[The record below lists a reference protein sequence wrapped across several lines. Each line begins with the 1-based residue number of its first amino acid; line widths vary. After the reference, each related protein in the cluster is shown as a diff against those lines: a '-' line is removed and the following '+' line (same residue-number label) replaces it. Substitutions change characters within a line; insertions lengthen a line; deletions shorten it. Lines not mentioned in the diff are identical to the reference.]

1 MMVYVDPS
9 PRGEW
14 ALELARQVSTSWAT
28 RVHLV
33 ATREDV
39 AAFPQ
44 LLSRAR
50 QGIAGI
56 VAETA
61 RPGPAERAV
70 VEEAVSRPWG
80 LVIVP
85 LAGRG
90 ALARMLRGSRVA
102 TVVRAVRAPV
112 LVARRPGARVDRVL
126 AALSGRRSTEAVVDA
141 ALEWEQRT
149 GARASFV
156 HVSAEVPVGTPVEA
170 APRARPRPRAGPRPG
185 SAAPA
190 FGHRPPE
197 DPRWPR
203 SGGGARCVRG
213 GCVRA
218 ARGWRPQRGRR
229 RLRPRGRHRA
239 SAARLSRVDARRPG
253 QRPCRPRRVL
263 TAGALFS

>member
-1 MMVYVDPS
+1 MEVMVYVDPS

-56 VAETA
+56 VTETA

-170 APRARPRPRAGPRPG
+170 APGERDLDRELDRVLAVLHRRSATDRLKILDGLVVEEVLDAFEEGAYGLLVVGARSEDDAGFGREDVTERLLLACPG
-185 SAAPA
+185 STLVVPASVPAAQ
-190 FGHRPPE
+190 
-197 DPRWPR
+197 
-203 SGGGARCVRG
+203 GA
-213 GCVRA
+213 
-218 ARGWRPQRGRR
+218 
-229 RLRPRGRHRA
+229 
-239 SAARLSRVDARRPG
+239 S
-253 QRPCRPRRVL
+253 
-263 TAGALFS
+263 